1 MTKKN
6 VLIKN
11 SLFGVLQFVAVAVLT
26 FLCVPIFINRLGA
39 EAYGVFALVTILGNL
54 NFFSSFGLNSAL
66 LVFLSKQGKTEES
79 RRDIIVVLIST
90 IVIAYLLCS
99 ILYIYK
105 APIIE
110 SIFSIPEKYIES
122 SSKLYDY
129 LLAANF
135 LLIIGQVAVSIIDSL
150 QKIYISNVIQFV
162 YNLIYWIGLI
172 IVVLTGGGL
181 ESVGIPLFVAA
192 FVWSLLI
199 TWKAVSL
206 WGSFKLTQ
214 PLRPHFK
221 RVFVKQF
228 SYGFEIFT
236 AGFCGFFLEP
246 LSKILL
252 SNFCG
257 INLVAYYDIALRIKH
272 QLSGVFQ
279 KAAYPLFPYIS
290 EQPKSPE
297 LNEKVIDMC
306 KKIQLLVAFLSL
318 IIIFTFPIMVKLWL
332 GDDYNHTTLI
342 YIVVLAVSYLMFSP
356 PILPMYYY
364 LQSKSMADRT
374 IYMHL
379 GGVVSNVLVFF
390 ALYKFAGAYSIV
402 ISNTASVLFA
412 YLLGQYYMR
421 KYVDMRISKQFTSYA
436 IMTLWIAVT
445 LLMCGLT
452 KYYLLPTNLYDI
464 IVYPLIIIATFII
477 FARFG
482 FLVSKVDIDRYLGAM
497 PKIRDIAKKILFKKE
512 DYLYRK
518 EY

>member
-26 FLCVPIFINRLGA
+26 FVCVPIFINRLGE

-79 RRDIIVVLIST
+79 RRDIFVVFIST
-90 IVIAYLLCS
+90 IVIALLLCS
-99 ILYIYK
+99 VLFIFK
-105 APIIE
+105 TPIIE
-110 SIFSIPEKYIES
+110 YIFSIPENYIES

-135 LLIIGQVAVSIIDSL
+135 LLIVGQVAVSIIDSL

-181 ESVGIPLFVAA
+181 ELVGIPLFVAA

-199 TWKAVSL
+199 TWKAGSL

-221 RVFVKQF
+221 RVIIKQF
-228 SYGFEIFT
+228 SYGAKIFT

-257 INLVAYYDIALRIKH
+257 ISLVAYYDIALRIKH
-272 QLSGVFQ
+272 QVAGVFQ

-297 LNEKVIDMC
+297 LNEKIADMS
-306 KKIQLLVAFLSL
+306 KKIQLLVSFLSL
-318 IIIFTFPIMVKLWL
+318 IIIFTFPVLVKFWL
-332 GDDYNHTTLI
+332 GEDYTITTLI
-342 YIVVLAVSYLMFSP
+342 YILAITISYIIFSP
-356 PILPMYYY
+356 PILPIYYY
-364 LQSKSMADRT
+364 LQSKNMADRN

-379 GGVVSNVLVFF
+379 GAVFVNLTTFFVVYKHIGVYAIL
-390 ALYKFAGAYSIV
+390 
-402 ISNTASVLFA
+402 ISNTVSIFFT
-412 YLLGQYYMR
+412 YLLGIFYMKKYTNFNLYKGVRYYMAILLWIIVILGVCSGL
-421 KYVDMRISKQFTSYA
+421 KYYIVPETILDILLYPFVIISILVIFTKMGLLISKS
-436 IMTLWIAVT
+436 
-445 LLMCGLT
+445 
-452 KYYLLPTNLYDI
+452 DI
-464 IVYPLIIIATFII
+464 E
-477 FARFG
+477 
-482 FLVSKVDIDRYLGAM
+482 RYLGTI
-497 PKIRDIAKKILFKKE
+497 PKLQNMVTKIFIR
-512 DYLYRK
+512 
-518 EY
+518 